1 VSVTENVD
9 LDKISLGNQL
19 RQSNVEHLTELIDSI
34 RKVGLLQPVIVRFTH
49 DGNFQVVSGCR
60 RYSACKALR
69 WRTIPCVIIDAG
81 DKEAFEVSLIEN
93 LQRASLEPLEKA
105 QAFKKYVLESG
116 WGGISELATKIGRSH
131 SYVIK
136 HIMLLKLPQDIIDLV
151 NTQQLATSAAQELF
165 SIKDKSKQSE
175 IATLVVNKQLSSKN
189 VRRVVQDI
197 HQLNT
202 TNVGRDQQDS
212 LRDTRR
218 IERLLNKSILI
229 LRIAMA
235 RIGQLIEESEDNW
248 LVHEC
253 MMEEKNVL
261 HNQIDA
267 MLKRKKRLLK
277 MKLGRR
283 IPFEIPVY
291 PIGSRKNA
299 NNKKNS
305 SHLYGGPLRKGNLI
319 PIPS

>member
-34 RKVGLLQPVIVRFTH
+34 RKVGLLQPVVVRVTH

-69 WRTIPCVIIDAG
+69 WKTIPCVIIDAG
-81 DKEAFEVSLIEN
+81 DKEAFEISLIEN

-136 HIMLLKLPQDIIDLV
+136 HNMLLKLPQDIIDFV
-151 NTQQLATSAAQELF
+151 NTQQLDSSAAQELF
-165 SIKDKSKQSE
+165 SIKDKTKQSE
-175 IATLVVNKQLSSKN
+175 IATLVVNKQLSSKD
-189 VRRVVQDI
+189 VRRIVQDI

-212 LRDTRR
+212 PRDTRR
-218 IERLLNKSILI
+218 IERPLNKSILI

-277 MKLGRR
+277 MILGRR
-283 IPFEIPVY
+283 IPFDIPHL
-291 PIGSRKNA
+291 PSRVT
-299 NNKKNS
+299 KKC
-305 SHLYGGPLRKGNLI
+305 
-319 PIPS
+319 